1 MLLSM
6 TVAKLESLS
15 ISEYY
20 LGSLH
25 LTWNN
30 LVSVELISL
39 EQVQHNV
46 DKHSCYVKTT
56 QRKLAAQRKC
66 SKIYFYRSMVTLLIT
81 QTSGM
86 SLYETYKLSI
96 VKITFNWARCS
107 LRKNTRAPVVLDCT
121 HFRWVKSVCSLP
133 IKNALNSCTFVVA
146 DSRFPRGGANPKAGG
161 SYFAEIISKL
171 HENERNWARGRVQ
184 NFTM

>member
-81 QTSGM
+81 HT
-86 SLYETYKLSI
+86 
-96 VKITFNWARCS
+96 
-107 LRKNTRAPVVLDCT
+107 LRACHSMKHINC
-121 HFRWVKSVCSLP
+121 
-133 IKNALNSCTFVVA
+133 
-146 DSRFPRGGANPKAGG
+146 
-161 SYFAEIISKL
+161 
-171 HENERNWARGRVQ
+171 Q
-184 NFTM
+184 